1 MYAAAGGASIARRQD
16 RRKVAKH
23 HVANENVQEQ
33 IDKRFAQLQD
43 QYAPG
48 HGAPPGILANASRLP
63 SYLELSGKF
72 GFGSTDVIEVC
83 MFGSLLIIVSL
94 TGWYS

>member
-23 HVANENVQEQ
+23 HVAADTVQEQ

-43 QYAPG
+43 QFAPG

-63 SYLELSGKF
+63 SYLELNGGKF
-72 GFGSTDVIEVC
+72 GFGSTDVIEVGI
-83 MFGSLLIIVSL
+83 FPRRG
-94 TGWYS
+94 